1 MDVTVNRSS
10 STLSRPL
17 LILIIAGVCLEL
29 PALAQSPY
37 YIYTGQS
44 SAQTQID
51 TSHTSSWYLHVVSG
65 PLSLG
70 GGNFTMKEGS
80 SATADVTLTLY
91 QGSSTSGAVLATV
104 TKTAS
109 SFTGQFNPVD
119 FSFSSVQS
127 LATGNYYVT
136 LTSTAPNT
144 QSQAFF
150 IKGANGAIISLDGT
164 TAISSSIATVTATP
178 TSANLSLSKSAT
190 STVQAGATITYTLSF
205 GNDGGSASGT
215 SATVA
220 DQLPSGV
227 MATAA
232 TAGSGVS
239 SVSCTNLNS
248 TGALL
253 TCTVTLTSALASA
266 APPGTAAFTIT
277 ATAPSSAGSITNYAS
292 VDPTGGSSP
301 ATPGS
306 SCSTTSCA
314 SATTTVNTP
323 SNITMSKSGAA
334 TVLTNGGL
342 TYTIGLGNSG
352 GTASGTSTTVKD
364 QLPAGVTATA
374 AAAGTGVSSVSCTN
388 LNSAGALLSCTV
400 TLSSGL
406 AAGASNGTAAFT
418 ITTTAPSSA
427 GSITNYASVDPSGGS
442 SPATP
447 GASCSTTSCASATT
461 TVNAAATP
469 NLTMSKSA
477 AATALTNST
486 ITYTIGLGNSGGAT
500 SGTSA
505 TVKDQ
510 LPAGVTATAATA
522 GTGLSSVSCT
532 NLNSAGALLSCTV
545 TLSSGLA
552 PGASNGTASFTI
564 TTTAPSSAGSI
575 TNYASVDQTGGSSP
589 ATPGS
594 SCSTTSC
601 ASATT
606 TVNAAATPNLTM
618 SKSAAATALTN
629 STITY
634 TIGLGNS
641 GGATSGTSATVKDQL
656 PAGVTATAATAGTG
670 LSSVSCT
677 SLNSGGALLSCTVTL
692 SSGLAAGASNG
703 TAAFTITTTAP
714 SSAGSITNY
723 ASVDPTGGSSPA
735 TPGASCSTTS
745 CASATTTVNTPSNI
759 TMSKSGAATVL
770 TNGGLTYTIGL
781 GNNGG
786 TASGTSAT
794 VKDQLPAGVT
804 ATAATAGTGVS
815 SVNCTNLNSAGALL
829 SCTVTLPSGLAAG
842 ASNGTVAFTITT
854 TAPSSAG
861 SISNYASVDP
871 NGGSSPAT
879 PGASCST
886 TSCASA
892 STTVSAAATV
902 TAAPKFTLTKTVSS
916 AGLARGASGVFTLTA
931 ANTGGPTNGTAVTVD
946 DNMPAGLTPT
956 SVDGSGWN
964 CAISGQL
971 VHCTRSDVLNAAS
984 SYPTIALTA
993 KVAEDA
999 PATLTNT
1006 ASVSGGG
1013 EVSAGVGSVTVR
1025 ILRADLRI
1033 TKTHQGSFKRG
1044 QTGALYSIAVTNAGD
1059 AATVGLVTVTDTLP
1073 AGLIAK
1079 SIFGGGWSCTLSNL
1093 VCTRSEALA
1102 PGGAYP
1108 AIVLIVDV
1116 GATAAASVTNT
1127 ASVAGGADADPSN
1140 NTAADVTAIAPS
1152 DLTVLIS
1159 GPSSLLQGQHGAAYT
1174 IDVSNIGNAPTSEP
1188 STATVVLP
1196 GGLILDS
1203 ATGAGWDCSLNGQ
1216 TATCTRTDLLAA
1228 GDAFPRITLGIS
1240 VPTTAT
1246 ESGAI
1251 TATVSGGGDGNLANN
1266 MSSVKFSITA
1276 SPDLT
1281 ITLAHTGTFAQGNV
1295 ANYQI
1300 TVRNIGAAKT
1310 NAVVTVTSQLPAD
1323 LKPSSSSGKGWTC
1336 SIDGQTATCIRAD
1349 ELSANSS
1356 YPAIT
1361 LDANIFSTAPAVIVT
1376 TAQVSGGGDVRTDN
1390 NSASDTASITQLN
1403 PDLKITMMHTGD
1415 FVRGQQQATFSML
1428 VSNVGNGATRGAV
1441 TLANEVPAGLTPT
1454 GASGAGWDC

>member
-1 MDVTVNRSS
+1 MKSRTAEVARSFQDRQNFPKTTTEPKGSKYMDVIVNRRS

-17 LILIIAGVCLEL
+17 LILIIARVCLEL

-91 QGSSTSGAVLATV
+91 QGSSTSGTVLATV

-190 STVQAGATITYTLSF
+190 STVQAGATITYTLSL

-232 TAGSGVS
+232 TAGTGVS

-253 TCTVTLTSALASA
+253 TCTVSLTSALASA

-301 ATPGS
+301 TTPGA
-306 SCSTTSCA
+306 SCSTTSCG

-352 GTASGTSTTVKD
+352 GTASGTSATVKD

-374 AAAGTGVSSVSCTN
+374 AKAGTGVSSVSCTN

-406 AAGASNGTAAFT
+406 AAGASTGAAAFT

-427 GSITNYASVDPSGGS
+427 GSITNYASVDP
-442 SPATP
+442 
-447 GASCSTTSCASATT
+447 
-461 TVNAAATP
+461 
-469 NLTMSKSA
+469 
-477 AATALTNST
+477 
-486 ITYTIGLGNSGGAT
+486 
-500 SGTSA
+500 
-505 TVKDQ
+505 
-510 LPAGVTATAATA
+510 
-522 GTGLSSVSCT
+522 
-532 NLNSAGALLSCTV
+532 
-545 TLSSGLA
+545 
-552 PGASNGTASFTI
+552 
-564 TTTAPSSAGSI
+564 
-575 TNYASVDQTGGSSP
+575 TGGSSP

-641 GGATSGTSATVKDQL
+641 GGATSGTSATVKAQL
-656 PAGVTATAATAGTG
+656 PASVTATAATAGTG
-670 LSSVSCT
+670 VSSVSCT
-677 SLNSGGALLSCTVTL
+677 NLNSAGALLSCTVTLSGGLAAGASNGTSAFTITTTAPSSAGSITNYASVDPSGGTNPATPGTSCSTTSCASATTTVNTAPTPNLTMSKSAVATALTNSTITYTMGLGNSGSATSGTSATVKDQLPASVTATAATAGTGVSSVSCTNLNSAGALLSCTVTL

-723 ASVDPTGGSSPA
+723 ASVDPSGGTNPA

-745 CASATTTVNTPSNI
+745 CASATTTVSAT
-759 TMSKSGAATVL
+759 ATV
-770 TNGGLTYTIGL
+770 
-781 GNNGG
+781 
-786 TASGTSAT
+786 
-794 VKDQLPAGVT
+794 P
-804 ATAATAGTGVS
+804 
-815 SVNCTNLNSAGALL
+815 
-829 SCTVTLPSGLAAG
+829 
-842 ASNGTVAFTITT
+842 
-854 TAPSSAG
+854 
-861 SISNYASVDP
+861 
-871 NGGSSPAT
+871 
-879 PGASCST
+879 
-886 TSCASA
+886 
-892 STTVSAAATV
+892 
-902 TAAPKFTLTKTVSS
+902 AAPKFTLTKTVSS
-916 AGLARGASGVFTLTA
+916 TGLARGASGVCTLTA
-931 ANTGGPTNGTAVTVD
+931 TNTCGPTNGTAVTVD

-971 VHCTRSDVLNAAS
+971 VHCTRSDVVNAAS

-1013 EVSAGVGSVTVR
+1013 GVSAGVGSVTVR

-1044 QTGALYSIAVTNAGD
+1044 QTGALYSIAVTNPGD

-1079 SIFGGGWSCTLSNL
+1079 SISGGGWSCTLSNL
-1093 VCTRSEALA
+1093 VCTRSDVLA

-1108 AIVLIVDV
+1108 AISLIVDV
-1116 GATAAASVTNT
+1116 GATAPASVTHT

-1152 DLTVLIS
+1152 DLTVFIS

-1203 ATGAGWDCSLNGQ
+1203 ATGAGWDCSLNG
-1216 TATCTRTDLLAA
+1216 
-1228 GDAFPRITLGIS
+1228 
-1240 VPTTAT
+1240 
-1246 ESGAI
+1246 
-1251 TATVSGGGDGNLANN
+1251 
-1266 MSSVKFSITA
+1266 
-1276 SPDLT
+1276 
-1281 ITLAHTGTFAQGNV
+1281 
-1295 ANYQI
+1295 
-1300 TVRNIGAAKT
+1300 
-1310 NAVVTVTSQLPAD
+1310 
-1323 LKPSSSSGKGWTC
+1323 
-1336 SIDGQTATCIRAD
+1336 
-1349 ELSANSS
+1349 
-1356 YPAIT
+1356 
-1361 LDANIFSTAPAVIVT
+1361 
-1376 TAQVSGGGDVRTDN
+1376 
-1390 NSASDTASITQLN
+1390 
-1403 PDLKITMMHTGD
+1403 
-1415 FVRGQQQATFSML
+1415 
-1428 VSNVGNGATRGAV
+1428 
-1441 TLANEVPAGLTPT
+1441 
-1454 GASGAGWDC
+1454 